1 MPYYRI
7 CVVLG
12 AIPLVVFFL
21 WPWIERVFV
30 DPALEQQVSIH
41 AGGINAQFPMMLG
54 LFGTLGLVAM
64 LIAVKR

>member
-12 AIPLVVFFL
+12 AIPLVVFFV
-21 WPWIERVFV
+21 WPWVSRVLV
-30 DPALEQQVSIH
+30 DPALHEQISIQ
-41 AGGINAQFPMMLG
+41 AGGVTTQFPMMLG

-64 LIAVKR
+64 LLAVKR